1 MPHVN
6 KTKIQTF
13 SAFYLILFYVTWLF
27 NFFHIDFYKN
37 KLCIGL
43 TVKKKTYFIRTSF
56 IRTFNRKNFGKSK
69 SSIYVHIN

>member
-13 SAFYLILFYVTWLF
+13 SAFYLILLSLGYLIFSIS
-27 NFFHIDFYKN
+27 NFIKTN
-37 KLCIGL
+37 CIIGL
-43 TVKKKTYFIRTSF
+43 TVKKKLISLELSF
-56 IRTFNRKNFGKSK
+56 IRTFNRKNFSKSK